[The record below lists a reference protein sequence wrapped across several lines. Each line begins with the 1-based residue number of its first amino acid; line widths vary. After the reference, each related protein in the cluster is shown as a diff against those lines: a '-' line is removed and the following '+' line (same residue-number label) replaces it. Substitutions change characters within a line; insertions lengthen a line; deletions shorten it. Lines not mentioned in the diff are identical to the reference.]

1 VRVGAGEISKEQA
14 KVPQDDQH
22 PEYVADELLVT
33 SQGPR
38 LDAAESDD
46 DGKKDDDT
54 SDRGG
59 VMRES
64 REPGKYGTAGWTEQA
79 GMPYWRSGQ
88 SKPAEPETGP
98 SRESK
103 PLKRKG
109 KKAKG

>member
-1 VRVGAGEISKEQA
+1 
-14 KVPQDDQH
+14 
-22 PEYVADELLVT
+22 
-33 SQGPR
+33 
-38 LDAAESDD
+38 
-46 DGKKDDDT
+46 
-54 SDRGG
+54 
-59 VMRES
+59 MRES